1 MGAISGLALGPL
13 PEMNFSPSPE
23 VEQQVQQATQGSA
36 PATPAAQP
44 EMQPEPQPHESIARH
59 IVDALGGGNGHP
71 MDWARSILAGGL
83 AGAANVGKVPEG
95 GGFLAGAG
103 RGFQG
108 VVEQKQQQ
116 IDFEKQEKLKADERA
131 NQELA
136 IHQADAQV
144 QRAMWNAQTAASI
157 AAQQRLAA
165 QFPLE
170 QEEHNLKI
178 KQMSDQIR
186 QSEQDNLAI
195 LSAAGV
201 DIQSLEHIT
210 SYDQLTDSH
219 AKQIGSGDVFAV
231 PNGEEHKKEEDG
243 AGAYLVPGNI
253 WDEGIKKPVTV
264 TAGWEIDKNGKATPK
279 TITAQEGT
287 MVGTLL
293 AIAKGAQ
300 QDLANK
306 QGQILKQANLEAKR
320 SEIDKNEA
328 EAAKDRAAGA
338 ALGGATVQ
346 DQAKMLVDGTIDP
359 SQLSKRAGSY
369 GATLAA
375 ANEYSMQK
383 YGKPFDA
390 AQAQS
395 DYKYANQKS
404 TQDTL
409 KYLNS
414 LTGPD
419 NNSGNLG
426 ELIRQSDALTRTHFP
441 PLNDVS
447 AWARLTSGDPAMA
460 AYHATVSEVSD
471 QVAKILQGG
480 GGGAT
485 SDAKMKQAQDLFRV
499 GFNKDQIRATA
510 ETLRTLLGNRKSELI
525 GHNRYLQRQYETQ
538 AQAAG
543 QQPPMFASAPG
554 KPRLMSMDGGK
565 TWQPAQ

>member
-1 MGAISGLALGPL
+1 MADASAAPTSASPWMMGANFGPNAPQAPLATPPIA
-13 PEMNFSPSPE
+13 PEMGQPAMAGLNGGLPQ
-23 VEQQVQQATQGSA
+23 EQE
-36 PATPAAQP
+36 QP
-44 EMQPEPQPHESIARH
+44 EKPQESVARH
-59 IVDALGGGNGHP
+59 IIDALGGGSGHP
-71 MDWARSILAGGL
+71 MDWARSVLAGTL

-108 VVEQKQQQ
+108 VVEQKRQQELDAERKQ
-116 IDFEKQEKLKADERA
+116 QVQFQQQEKLKEDERQQ
-131 NQELA
+131 QELA

-231 PNGEEHKKEEDG
+231 PNGEERKKEEDG

-306 QGQILKQANLEAKR
+306 QGQILKQAQLQHEQAGTEKDIAEANLARAQTINSAPQNDILGGTFTPPPGGMKETNKIRDSFKKDADNLAKTEGTFNQFQDVLNDINSGKPLTGAQSVVTLFNAIGLSAEPLQGKGFRINHNTVEEHANSIGLDQKAVRAFEGLKTGEVITPQQVRDYAQIAMR
-320 SEIDKNEA
+320 SRRDAYVNKINEA
-328 EAAKDRAAGA
+328 RAQG
-338 ALGGATVQ
+338 
-346 DQAKMLVDGTIDP
+346 IDP
-359 SQLSKRAGSY
+359 SFLLPHGNGRPIDTNTAQIFYDTAG
-369 GATLAA
+369 GNTPQEKA
-375 ANEYSMQK
+375 ANALK
-383 YGKPFDA
+383 A
-390 AQAQS
+390 ARQ
-395 DYKYANQKS
+395 
-404 TQDTL
+404 
-409 KYLNS
+409 
-414 LTGPD
+414 
-419 NNSGNLG
+419 LG
-426 ELIRQSDALTRTHFP
+426 
-441 PLNDVS
+441 
-447 AWARLTSGDPAMA
+447 
-460 AYHATVSEVSD
+460 
-471 QVAKILQGG
+471 
-480 GGGAT
+480 
-485 SDAKMKQAQDLFRV
+485 
-499 GFNKDQIRATA
+499 
-510 ETLRTLLGNRKSELI
+510 
-525 GHNRYLQRQYETQ
+525 
-538 AQAAG
+538 
-543 QQPPMFASAPG
+543 
-554 KPRLMSMDGGK
+554 
-565 TWQPAQ
+565 WQ

>member
-23 VEQQVQQATQGSA
+23 VEQQVQQATQASA

-44 EMQPEPQPHESIARH
+44 EMQPEPQPHESVARH
-59 IVDALGGGNGHP
+59 IMEALSGGSGHP
-71 MDWARSILAGGL
+71 MDWARSVLAGTL

-108 VVEQKQQQ
+108 VVEQKRQQELDAERKQ
-116 IDFEKQEKLKADERA
+116 QVQFQQQEKLKEDERQQ
-131 NQELA
+131 QELA

-287 MVGTLL
+287 KVGTLL

-306 QGQILKQANLEAKR
+306 QGQILKQAQLQHEQAGTEKD
-320 SEIDKNEA
+320 IA
-328 EAAKDRAAGA
+328 EANLARAQTINSAPQNDI
-338 ALGGATVQ
+338 LGGTFTPPPGGMKETNKIRDSFKKDADNLAKTEGTFNQFQ
-346 DQAKMLVDGTIDP
+346 DVLNDIN
-359 SQLSKRAGSY
+359 S
-369 GATLAA
+369 
-375 ANEYSMQK
+375 
-383 YGKPFDA
+383 GKPLTG
-390 AQAQS
+390 AQS
-395 DYKYANQKS
+395 VV
-404 TQDTL
+404 TL
-409 KYLNS
+409 FNAIGL
-414 LTGPD
+414 
-419 NNSGNLG
+419 
-426 ELIRQSDALTRTHFP
+426 
-441 PLNDVS
+441 S
-447 AWARLTSGDPAMA
+447 AEP
-460 AYHATVSEVSD
+460 
-471 QVAKILQGG
+471 LQGKG
-480 GGGAT
+480 
-485 SDAKMKQAQDLFRV
+485 FRINHNTV
-499 GFNKDQIRATA
+499 EEHANSIGSA
-510 ETLRTLLGNRKSELI
+510 ER
-525 GHNRYLQRQYETQ
+525 
-538 AQAAG
+538 
-543 QQPPMFASAPG
+543 PMA
-554 KPRLMSMDGGK
+554 L
-565 TWQPAQ
+565 